1 MIPVRCGAAS
11 RSRRANPV
19 SKSRAIPKP
28 VNTPPK
34 AADWSSTNTNW
45 KAV

>member
-1 MIPVRCGAAS
+1 M
-11 RSRRANPV
+11 NPL

-28 VNTPPK
+28 VKTPAN
-34 AADWSSTNTNW
+34 AAYCNSTKTNW

>member
-1 MIPVRCGAAS
+1 MNRPE
-11 RSRRANPV
+11 NPV

-28 VNTPPK
+28 VKTPPK
-34 AADWSSTNTNW
+34 AADCSSTKTNW